1 MTTKK
6 PSRHEKEKQVLL
18 GLIELYLETGKPI
31 GSNTLKEAGF
41 EHLSSATIRNYFA
54 NLEEDG
60 YLVQHHA
67 SGGRVPT
74 DLAFKLYAL
83 NYQDSTFVSKEDQ
96 EFVQTILEKETKQVS
111 SFLLKS
117 IEALSQLTGCPAL
130 LLAPRF
136 DQDFI
141 TSVKL
146 VQIDPQ
152 RALCAIVT
160 DFGMVHS
167 EVLFTPTE
175 FNVASLQK
183 IENYFS
189 LRLKNETP
197 PSLNKEEEQFAT
209 HAYNE
214 VILRHVIHYTNFQ
227 QQDIY
232 RTGFSKLLSYPEFQ
246 DVSSLATT
254 LSLFENTVTLRT
266 LLKECF
272 TKQSIAFWIGRDLTN
287 YALQECPAT
296 LITIPYSINNK
307 VVGAIALLG
316 PQRLN
321 YKQIFALLKLF
332 TKHMSDTLTDSL
344 YKFKI
349 SYRQPE
355 TSVIDLKTNKDFSYE
370 NTTRFLL
377 EEKQ

>member
-1 MTTKK
+1 MQTKK
-6 PSRHEKEKQVLL
+6 PSRNEREKQVLL

-96 EFVQTILEKETKQVS
+96 AFVQTILEKETKQVS

-167 EVLFTPTE
+167 EILFTPIE
-175 FNVASLQK
+175 FNVTSLQK
-183 IENYFS
+183 IERYFS
-189 LRLKNETP
+189 SRLKGEEP
-197 PSLNKEEEQFAT
+197 DSLNKQEEQFAT

-232 RTGFSKLLSYPEFQ
+232 RTGFSKLLNYPEFQ

-266 LLKECF
+266 LLKEAF
-272 TKQSIAFWIGRDLTN
+272 TKQAIAFWIGRDLTH

-296 LITIPYSINNK
+296 LITIPYSINHK

-316 PQRLN
+316 PQRID

-332 TKHMSDTLTDSL
+332 AKLMSDTLTDSL

-355 TSVIDLKTNKDFSYE
+355 TSSIDLKTNTDFSYE

>member
-1 MTTKK
+1 MQTKK
-6 PSRHEKEKQVLL
+6 PSRNEREKQVLI

-96 EFVQTILEKETKQVS
+96 AFVETILEKETKQVS

-167 EVLFTPTE
+167 EVLFTPIE
-175 FNVASLQK
+175 FNVTSLQK
-183 IENYFS
+183 IERYFS
-189 LRLKNETP
+189 SRLKCEEP
-197 PSLNKEEEQFAT
+197 DSLNKEEEQFAT

-232 RTGFSKLLSYPEFQ
+232 RTGFSKLLNYPEFQ

-266 LLKECF
+266 LLKEAF
-272 TKQSIAFWIGRDLTN
+272 TKQAIAFWIGRDLTH

-296 LITIPYSINNK
+296 LITIPYSINHK

-316 PQRLN
+316 PQRID

-332 TKHMSDTLTDSL
+332 AKLMSDTLTDSL

-355 TSVIDLKTNKDFSYE
+355 TSSIDLKTNTDFSYE